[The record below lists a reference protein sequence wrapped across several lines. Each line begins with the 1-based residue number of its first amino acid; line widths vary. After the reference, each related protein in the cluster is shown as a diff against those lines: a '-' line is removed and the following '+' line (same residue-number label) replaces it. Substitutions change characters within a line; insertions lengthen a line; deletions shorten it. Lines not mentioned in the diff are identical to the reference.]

1 MLETRQLRYFAAVA
15 EELHFGRAAARLHIA
30 QPALSR
36 QIQKIEEQ
44 IGARLFER
52 TQRRVEL
59 TPAGEVLLARAQ
71 HLIEEIARAEQAAR
85 RADAGEIGTLVLG
98 FIHSSTY
105 GLLPGILQRFRRLR
119 PDVQLDLKEM
129 SMAEQ
134 ANALARGTIDIGLTR
149 PSKFSSDV
157 ETLAIFKEGFLAAV
171 PAHHALASSA
181 STPLSR
187 LANEPF
193 IMFPSPTSPLFNAS
207 IMRMCE
213 KAGFVPKVTQTA
225 TQVHTVI
232 GLVSANMGVAIVPAT
247 AKNLHIA
254 GVAFLRIED
263 DPPPVHV
270 VLAWARQH
278 DTPAMRAFREIA
290 LDVARRLR

>member
-1 MLETRQLRYFAAVA
+1 MLETKQLRYFAAVA
-15 EELHFGRAAARLHIA
+15 EELHFGRAATRLHIA

-36 QIQKIEEQ
+36 QIRKIEDHV
-44 IGARLFER
+44 GVRLFER

-59 TPAGEVLLARAQ
+59 TPAGKVLLTRAQ
-71 HLIEEIARAEQAAR
+71 HLIEGVTKAEQAAR

-105 GLLPGILQRFRRLR
+105 GLLPGILQRFRHLR
-119 PDVQLDLKEM
+119 PDIQLDLREM

-134 ANALARGTIDIGLTR
+134 AHALARGSIDIGLTR
-149 PSKFSSDV
+149 PSMFSINV
-157 ETLAIFKEGFLAAV
+157 ETLPIFKEGFLAAV
-171 PAHHALASSA
+171 PIHHPLASSA

-193 IMFPSPTSPLFNAS
+193 VLFPSRTSPLFNAS

-213 KAGFVPKVTQTA
+213 KAGFVPQVAQTA

-232 GLVSANMGVAIVPAT
+232 GLVSANIGVAIVPAT

-254 GVAFLRIED
+254 GVAVLRIED
-263 DPPPVHV
+263 NPPPVHV

-278 DTPAMRAFREIA
+278 DTPVIRAFRDIA
-290 LDVARRLR
+290 LDVAQQLP